1 MLKRPATHTVII
13 GSVLVVIVAVPFL
26 IRMFNGAGAPTIA
39 NQPHL
44 DSSSAAH
51 SWFNSPDTGQ
61 AFTVESDRQKKIRET
76 VATAKAAWIGAGLS
90 DNASLQASHTLE
102 RVLQFAILS
111 DVDALFES
119 WKVSSLSPSK
129 VALVRV
135 DWYGKHQYGEDAQKL
150 KMWDNWN
157 YETKILDAIQN
168 NPRFSIPINSVGSR
182 VLAGVGFDYLQII
195 TAGFHS
201 FEVMGSHF
209 PQPRRVGEKLL
220 YSSDRSASCAIPVT
234 VEGLGDVWLEFVLK
248 ENANDAYWHVSQTVL
263 WIPPGI
269 TRKADQMYLWAL

>member
-1 MLKRPATHTVII
+1 MLKKSVTRTVII
-13 GSVLVVIVAVPFL
+13 GSMLVVIVAAPFL
-26 IRMFNGAGAPTIA
+26 IRMFKRAGAPTIA

-44 DSSSAAH
+44 DSSGAAH
-51 SWFNSPDTGQ
+51 PWFTSPDTGQ
-61 AFTVESDRQKKIRET
+61 AFAGEFDRQKMIRET
-76 VATAKAAWIGAGLS
+76 VASANAAWIEGGLS
-90 DNASLQASHTLE
+90 DSASMEASHTLE
-102 RVLQFAILS
+102 RVLRFAILS

-119 WKVSSLSPSK
+119 WQVSSLAPSA
-129 VALVRV
+129 VALARI
-135 DWYGKHQYGEDAQKL
+135 DWYGKQQYGADAQKL
-150 KMWDNWN
+150 KAWGSWS
-157 YETKILDAIQN
+157 YETRVRDAIQN

-182 VLAGVGFDYLQII
+182 VLAGVGFDYLKII

-209 PQPRRVGEKLL
+209 PPPRRVGEKLL

-234 VEGLGDVWLEFVLK
+234 IEGLGDVWLEFVLK

-269 TRKADQMYLWAL
+269 TREADQMYLWAL